1 MSKFRNL
8 GWKSL
13 ENNVIFEISTFEIMY
28 RKNFVKIWKLLF
40 FGPKMP
46 ILRNL
51 GSIFS
56 ETNVRFEISTFE
68 LGYLQ
73 NFLKIRKL
81 TLFGSQFG
89 YLGLKIEKW
98 KPVKNSR
105 FPQIWNYGSFWVVSQ
120 FFRLVLA
127 RFDIHMILN
136 CYTYFD
142 LGYIKMT
149 KIYKKITI
157 YEYLELIFYITGLST
172 SWRISSYKLFT
183 RILNI
188 IGVKL
193 K

>member
-1 MSKFRNL
+1 MK
-8 GWKSL
+8 
-13 ENNVIFEISTFEIMY
+13 VATF
-28 RKNFVKIWKLLF
+28 W
-40 FGPKMP
+40 PKMP

-51 GSIFS
+51 GSKFS

-68 LGYLQ
+68 LGYMQ
-73 NFLKIRKL
+73 NFLKIIKL
-81 TLFGSQFG
+81 TLFGPKFG
-89 YLGLKIEKW
+89 YLGLKFEKW
-98 KPVKNSR
+98 KLVKNSR

-157 YEYLELIFYITGLST
+157 YEYLELIFYITWSSV

-183 RILNI
+183 RILTTTGI
-188 IGVKL
+188 KS